1 MNRIALV
8 IPTVDRLGGAEQQV
22 LLLAKGLARRNWRVT
37 IIALSGTGGVL
48 PAELCLDR
56 IDFLSLKMR
65 KGLADPRGW
74 WRFHRWFAQNKPD
87 IVHAHLPHAAWFV
100 RWSHL
105 FASGCAVVDTVH
117 TSATGTLGRKAGY
130 RLSDWLT
137 DTVTAVSAEAGQAYL
152 AAGMVSRK
160 HVVVLP
166 NGIDT
171 QTWRP
176 DPTIRDVVRDELCLT
191 DQFLWLAAGRLE
203 RVKDYPT
210 LFRAFAAIRGSAQ
223 LVIAGTGA
231 LEPSLRRLANDLG
244 IGKRVHFLGFVTD
257 VRRWMQAADGFVLS
271 SLWEG
276 LSMGLLEAAS
286 CGLPAVATDVA
297 GSREII
303 LRDRTGF
310 LATAGIVESLAA
322 AMNRMAHTPK
332 EVRYAMGNRARQRVV
347 EHYDLEH
354 ILDRWES
361 LYGELRERPA
371 QRQLKQLRGV

>member
-1 MNRIALV
+1 LSRIALV

-37 IIALSGTGGVL
+37 VIALSGTGGVL
-48 PAELCLDR
+48 PMELSFDGV
-56 IDFLSLKMR
+56 DFLSLEMR

-74 WRFHRWFAQNKPD
+74 WRFHRWFSQNKPD

-105 FASGCAVVDTVH
+105 WDSGCAVVDTVH
-117 TSATGTLGRKAGY
+117 TAATGTLGRKAGY
-130 RLSDWLT
+130 RLSDWLA
-137 DTVTAVSAEAGQAYL
+137 DRVTAVSAEAGQAYV
-152 AAGMVSRK
+152 AAGTVSRK

-171 QTWRP
+171 QTWQP
-176 DPTIRDVVRDELCLT
+176 DRTIRDVVRDELCLT
-191 DQFLWLAAGRLE
+191 DEFLWLAAGRLE

-210 LFRAFAAIRGSAQ
+210 LFRAFAAIRESAQ
-223 LVIAGTGA
+223 LVIAGTGT

-244 IGKRVHFLGFVTD
+244 IGKHVHFLGFVTG

-276 LSMGLLEAAS
+276 LPMGLLEAAS

-297 GSREII
+297 GSREVI
-303 LRDRTGF
+303 LKDRTGF
-310 LATAGIVESLAA
+310 LATPSDRESLAA
-322 AMNRMAHTPK
+322 AMTRLAHMPK
-332 EVRYAMGNRARQRVV
+332 EARYAMGNCARQRVI
-347 EHYDLEH
+347 ERYDLER

-361 LYGELRERPA
+361 LYGELRENPA
-371 QRQLKQLRGV
+371 LRLWKQLRGA